1 MDDWYYNSID
11 SCISGKLAGGYRIVI
26 WEKCYVGMKV
36 CSRCKHTFVN
46 DGRKICI
53 DCRPK
58 RTGLPREIK

>member
-1 MDDWYYNSID
+1 LKKNDWHFDSIE
-11 SCISGKLAGGYRIVI
+11 SCISRVNGYRIFI
-26 WEKCYVGMKV
+26 WEKCYRGMKV
-36 CSRCKHTFVN
+36 CSKCKHTFVN